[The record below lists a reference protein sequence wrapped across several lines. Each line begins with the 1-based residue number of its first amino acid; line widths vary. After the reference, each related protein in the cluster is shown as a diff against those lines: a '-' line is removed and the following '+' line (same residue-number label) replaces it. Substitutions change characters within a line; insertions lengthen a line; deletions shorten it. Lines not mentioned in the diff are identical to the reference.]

1 MKNRKNAVQ
10 GCLLGLAVGDALGTT
25 LEFAPRDTYEPLI
38 DMVGGGPF
46 QLKPGQWTDDT
57 SMALCL
63 ADSLLACNRHDPLDQ
78 LARYQRWYQQGEN
91 SVTGYCFDIGN
102 TVKRALR
109 QYDQSGE
116 PYSGSVDTMSAG
128 NGSLMRLAPIVLF
141 YSQHIVRKA
150 DALQQLLNMV
160 ALSSR
165 TTHGEARAIAA
176 CQLMALLIDKALLID
191 PSLNDG
197 KDAVLKLTESELSAL
212 DSLPEEIAL
221 IASGTYR
228 HKARNEIASSGYVVH
243 SLEAAL
249 WCFWHSTS
257 FAEGALLA
265 ANLGGDADTVTAIYG
280 QLAGAY
286 YGEEGIPAN
295 WLERLAWRDKLAK
308 LALSLHD
315 ADTCRLPQDS
325 ELAELVMHMQGA
337 AVQCEDEQALVLT
350 SACYQLGIMQPT
362 GLDWPQASVMMA
374 LSSSL
379 TQSKQERAELIDT
392 WSRLDCCCMLTAL
405 IRMDRF
411 CDNLLNGAICSGLV
425 SMILLRISRL
435 LEE

>member
-10 GCLLGLAVGDALGTT
+10 GCLLGLAVGDALGST

-46 QLKPGQWTDDT
+46 KLKPGQWTDDT

-109 QYDQSGE
+109 QYGQNGE
-116 PYSGSVDTMSAG
+116 PYSGSVDPMSAG

-141 YSQHIVRKA
+141 YSQHIVRKV

-197 KDAVLKLTESELSAL
+197 KDAVLKLAESELSAL

-265 ANLGGDADTVTAIYG
+265 ANLGDDADTVTAIYG

-337 AVQCEDEQALVLT
+337 ADQCEDEQVLVLT

-362 GLDWPQASVMMA
+362 GLDWPQASAMMA

-379 TQSKQERAELIDT
+379 TQSKQERAELINT